1 MRHAWAFAAVAA
13 FGLAACATTTLRD
26 SWADPSVRAEP
37 FRKVL
42 VVSVGGGIAQRRIFE
57 DTLVARLDASGV
69 AGAQGYLFLFEGQAT
84 EGEMDAAVV
93 KAGADGMMLV
103 HFRGVRTE
111 TEVRATMVPGT
122 MGPGWGAGWGP
133 GWYGW
138 YGSFHAVPEIVQTRI
153 ATVETSLFDVRTK
166 RLAWTGVTE
175 TFDPSSFRKEA
186 GALADVIVAGIA
198 AHGLVPKGKS

>member
-57 DTLVARLDASGV
+57 DALAVRLDASGV
-69 AGAQGYLFLFEGQAT
+69 AGVQGYRFLPDGKAT
-84 EGEMDAAVV
+84 ESEMDAAVAQ
-93 KAGADGMMLV
+93 AGADGLMLV

-111 TEVRATMVPGT
+111 TEVRATMVPG
-122 MGPGWGAGWGP
+122 MMAPGWGP

-138 YGSFHAVPEIVQTRI
+138 YGGFFAVPEVVQTRI

-198 AHGLVPKGKS
+198 THGLVPKGRS

>member
-1 MRHAWAFAAVAA
+1 MRFGWGFAAVAA
-13 FGLAACATTTLRD
+13 FGLAACASTTLRD
-26 SWADPSVRAEP
+26 SWVDPAARAEP

-57 DTLVARLDASGV
+57 DALVARLGASGV
-69 AGAQGYLFLFEGQAT
+69 AGAQGYLFLPEGKAT

-93 KAGADGMMLV
+93 KAGADGLMLV

-111 TEVRATMVPGT
+111 TEVRATMVPG
-122 MGPGWGAGWGP
+122 MIGSGWGP

-138 YGSFHAVPEIVQTRI
+138 YGGFHAMPEIVQTRI

-198 AHGLVPKGKS
+198 AHGLVPKGRS

>member
-1 MRHAWAFAAVAA
+1 
-13 FGLAACATTTLRD
+13 
-26 SWADPSVRAEP
+26 
-37 FRKVL
+37 
-42 VVSVGGGIAQRRIFE
+42 
-57 DTLVARLDASGV
+57 
-69 AGAQGYLFLFEGQAT
+69 
-84 EGEMDAAVV
+84 MDAAVA
-93 KAGADGMMLV
+93 KAGADGLMLV

-111 TEVRATMVPGT
+111 TEVRATMVPGMT
-122 MGPGWGAGWGP
+122 GWGP

-138 YGSFHAVPEIVQTRI
+138 YGGFHAMPEIVQTRI